1 VIRLA
6 TSNDLDLAPFFF
18 PIEAGWVMPPSGLV
32 ETVEGTPGEGVE
44 RLLAGQLDI
53 ALVGPA
59 IYAANRESLQVL
71 PLPLLTSDIY
81 SDNIFL
87 ISHKRLDQYE
97 KPRITLPKTNLTAEG
112 LIRILAKPYYGFEPE
127 FQMVGSE
134 LEALNAMS
142 GLDTDMCIL
151 SGEVGM
157 RAAGPANT
165 KGYFVEDL
173 SKAWWLLVGLPI
185 PLGLF
190 AIRKSWIKETVD
202 ASGQARQ
209 MILFLRNCLQKAKE
223 QMPTLTELEERR
235 TGLPAEALIKHFG
248 IQRYEP
254 NAGHLRGW
262 LEFYRRGAMVHFSS
276 PLTEIDFFPA
286 LGPVPAPPHGPVRR
300 SQPENKPTPDSKK
313 RARDKA
319 QEQGLTVLR
328 GGKDSK
334 PSEESNE

>member
-1 VIRLA
+1 
-6 TSNDLDLAPFFF
+6 
-18 PIEAGWVMPPSGLV
+18 MPPSGLV
-32 ETVEGTPGEGVE
+32 ETVAGTAGEGVE
-44 RLLAGQLDI
+44 RLLAGQVDM

-59 IYAANRESLQVL
+59 IYATNRDKLQVL

-87 ISHKRLDQYE
+87 ISHKRLDQYD

-112 LIRILAKPYYGFEPE
+112 LIRVLAKPYYAFEPE
-127 FQMVGSE
+127 FQMVSSE
-134 LEALNAMS
+134 LEALNAMT
-142 GLDTDMCIL
+142 GTDTDMCIV

-185 PLGLF
+185 PLGIF
-190 AIRKSWIKETVD
+190 AIRKEWIKNTAD
-202 ASGQARQ
+202 AAGQARQ
-209 MILFLRNCLQKAKE
+209 VILFLRNCLVKAKE
-223 QMPTLTELEERR
+223 QMPTLTEIEERR
-235 TGLPAEALIKHFG
+235 TGLPAEALAKHFG

-262 LEFYRRGAMVHFSS
+262 LEYYRRAAMVNFSA
-276 PLTEIDFFPA
+276 PLTEIDFFPS
-286 LGPVPAPPHGPVRR
+286 LGPLPAQPTGPVRR
-300 SQPENKPTPDSKK
+300 SQPENKPATDTKK

-319 QEQGLTVLR
+319 KEQGLTILR

-334 PSEESNE
+334 PDEEVN